1 MWNLLADL
9 FGGLL
14 SALAGFFLKR
24 KAVGDAVKASSNQA
38 AAEAHSGVIRDTTDA
53 QVEQAREAN
62 EKALDTA
69 RTDAAGPAG
78 VRKQSDDV
86 NAAIAQANRELR

>member
-1 MWNLLADL
+1 MWTLLADL

-24 KAVGDAVKASSNQA
+24 KAASDSIKASDDQA
-38 AAEAHSGVIRDTTDA
+38 SAEANSGSIRDNTDTH
-53 QVEQAREAN
+53 VEQAREEN

-69 RTDAAGPAG
+69 RADAAGPTG
-78 VRKQSDDV
+78 LRKQSADV
-86 NAAIAQANRELR
+86 NAAIAKANRELR